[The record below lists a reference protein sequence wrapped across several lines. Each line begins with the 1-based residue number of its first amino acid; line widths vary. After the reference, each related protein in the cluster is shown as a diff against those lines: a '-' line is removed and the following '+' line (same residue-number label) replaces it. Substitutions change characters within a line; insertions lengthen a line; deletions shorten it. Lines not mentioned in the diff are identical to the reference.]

1 MKISQSATGMTIEQV
16 AERCKELADAL
27 ESMEVPGDPNAPDG
41 IMVSAETP
49 MNIASHLRAA
59 VQAIA
64 AAEARGEERMRE
76 KAAKCAADV
85 ILSAR
90 TGDIDTDLRS
100 IGYILQGDIRALP
113 IGEE

>member
-76 KAAKCAADV
+76 KAAKCAA
-85 ILSAR
+85 R
-90 TGDIDTDLRS
+90 TREIIMAIAATTIGVFLVVDL
-100 IGYILQGDIRALP
+100 IRGAMT
-113 IGEE
+113 GEWNL

>member
-1 MKISQSATGMTIEQV
+1 MKISQSARE
-16 AERCKELADAL
+16 AAAKEYLHIVGAPSSAHDLSMAD
-27 ESMEVPGDPNAPDG
+27 SMVRGDLDHWA
-41 IMVSAETP
+41 I
-49 MNIASHLRAA
+49 

-64 AAEARGEERMRE
+64 AAEARGEERMQE

-85 ILSAR
+85 ILRAR